1 MRNAKR
7 IIGVAVPAAVIAVLG
22 ADRVFE
28 MPKSQVSIRTKS
40 VVVALSDIPEGRAI
54 ERRSLVVNQY
64 PIGTI
69 PDGAYASIDS
79 VIGRVAMINIYKGE
93 AIVPGRLAPITSR

>member
-22 ADRVFE
+22 AYRVFE
-28 MPKSQVSIRTKS
+28 MPRSQIRIQTKS
-40 VVVALSDIPEGRAI
+40 VVVALSDIPEGQAI
-54 ERRSLVVNQY
+54 ERASLVVNQY
-64 PIGTI
+64 PVGTV

-79 VIGRVAMINIYKGE
+79 VIGRIAMINIYKGE
-93 AIVPGRLAPITSR
+93 AIVPGRLAPITPR

>member
-22 ADRVFE
+22 AYRVFE
-28 MPKSQVSIRTKS
+28 MPKSQIRIRTQS
-40 VVVALSDIPEGRAI
+40 VVVALSDIPEGRTL
-54 ERRSLVVNQY
+54 ERTSLVLNQY
-64 PIGTI
+64 PVGTV

-79 VIGRVAMINIYKGE
+79 VIGRVAMMNIYKGQ